1 MPGLM
6 TPTLTI
12 TIDRR
17 RMIADCTVVS
27 RILPLVDGSDRPFSP
42 QHRIAATL
50 ENHDAVRLKL
60 LYTFDDQIYR
70 TDLNRGSIGV
80 TIRDTIAASL
90 LNEDKMSRDEIVAR
104 LTLFDANNAVL
115 ANATSPVVRIDAS

>member
-27 RILPLVDGSDRPFSP
+27 RILPLVDRSDRPFSP

-60 LYTFDDQIYR
+60 LYTFDEQIYR
-70 TDLNRGSIGV
+70 TDLNRGDIGV
-80 TIRDTIAASL
+80 RIHDTIAASL

-104 LTLFDANNAVL
+104 LTLFDANNVVL
-115 ANATSPVVRIDAS
+115 GNATSPVVRIDAT

>member
-1 MPGLM
+1 MPALM

-27 RILPLVDGSDRPFSP
+27 SIQRFVDGSDQPFSP

-60 LYTFDDQIYR
+60 LYTFDDRIYR
-70 TDLNRGSIGV
+70 TDLNRGDIGV
-80 TIRDTIAASL
+80 RIHDTIAASL
-90 LNEDKMSRDEIVAR
+90 LNEDRMSRDEIVAR
-104 LTLFDANNAVL
+104 LTLFDANNVVL
-115 ANATSPVVRIDAS
+115 HNATSPVVRIDAT